1 MEETSRRDV
10 DYQRVRRNCILSSIR
25 WPKKLS
31 LVKLHSHNAITL
43 LPPLGFQPRRPVQII
58 LTSFPSIFD
67 ALGSFDLDCCCIGF
81 NGSSVLAVP
90 RAIRAI
96 QLKANLL
103 DVRLARKEVKT
114 PSRPLEPKQQDAVDR
129 VSREDRTFNTS
140 ASRTIKYL
148 SRGYAFA
155 LSPAATKHLETTEDG
170 SKFDEM
176 LRGAMAKAEDVTE
189 RQKTTTDSLN
199 GLMGIT
205 RRYVNL
211 KQRVARG
218 LEGGIGESSFRSVRL
233 IRKD

>member
-10 DYQRVRRNCILSSIR
+10 DHQRVRRISILSCPHR
-25 WPKKLS
+25 PKKLNWS
-31 LVKLHSHNAITL
+31 TAHSHNAITL

-114 PSRPLEPKQQDAVDR
+114 PSRPLDPKQQDAVDR

-148 SRGYAFA
+148 SRGYGFA
-155 LSPAATKHLETTEDG
+155 LSPAATKHLESTEDG
-170 SKFDEM
+170 RKFDDL
-176 LRGAMAKAEDVTE
+176 LRGAMAKAQDVTE

-199 GLMGIT
+199 GLIGIT

-211 KQRVARG
+211 KERVARG
-218 LEGGIGESSFRSVRL
+218 LEGGIGESSLRRL
-233 IRKD
+233 RFLRRN